1 MEIEVR
7 GQTAVDGSKRT
18 MWIFEP
24 HVAESVFED
33 YIKEFKI
40 KTYRNEWLNRSSGIQ
55 KNNSKIVS
63 LTTLSGKVFKGKV
76 FIDATYEGDLM
87 ASSGSKLSRRP
98 RE

>member
-7 GQTAVDGSKRT
+7 GQKAVDGSKRT

-40 KTYRNEWLNRSSGIQ
+40 KTFRNEWLNRSSGIQ
-55 KNNSKIVS
+55 KIIAKIVS
-63 LTTLSGKVFKGKV
+63 FTQRSQKGFQRKS
-76 FIDATYEGDLM
+76 FY
-87 ASSGSKLSRRP
+87 
-98 RE
+98 